1 MRSMW
6 RFMEE
11 KNAARGIRLLLEP
24 FGNYQNVEAIPLY
37 AVEQI
42 VRHGGVREK

>member
-6 RFMEE
+6 RFMDEE
-11 KNAARGIRLLLEP
+11 NAAHRIRLSLEP
-24 FGNYQNVEAIPLY
+24 FGNYQNVDAIPLY

-42 VRHGGVREK
+42 LHRN

>member
-6 RFMEE
+6 RFMDE
-11 KNAARGIRLLLEP
+11 KNAARGIRLSLEH
-24 FGNYQNVEAIPLY
+24 FGNYQNVDAIPLY

-42 VRHGGVREK
+42 LHRN

>member
-6 RFMEE
+6 RFMDEE
-11 KNAARGIRLLLEP
+11 TAAHRIRLSIEP
-24 FGNYQNVEAIPLY
+24 FGNYQNVDAIPLY

-42 VRHGGVREK
+42 LHRN